1 MMIAKRA
8 KQLSAGAKPLI
19 KTKFKNPAVIA
30 LEEIEKGKIYL
41 KEPGNLKKSKYII
54 AVVNT
59 ANTNFELV

>member
-8 KQLSAGAKPLI
+8 KQLSAGDKPLI
-19 KTKFKNPAVIA
+19 KTKFKNPVAIA